1 MIKHIVIVTSYYA
14 PAWAYGGPPV
24 VLSTLAKE
32 LVRQGY
38 KVSVITTDVLD
49 EKRNKVL
56 EERIDGVDV
65 YRYPTISN
73 TLAYRFK
80 FFYSPTANRASNIVK
95 TGDYILFSD
104 LRSIFNLQLYNLVSH
119 DNVSYGIFPFGQ
131 VSYDQGVKKV
141 IKRIFDTW
149 WVRDFVNGASHVFC
163 QTEHERKGVCKHF
176 GIKTSKAKLLYLP
189 VQLPKKI
196 DYKVMRKDKRE
207 KMILFVGRLNQLKG
221 VDLLIKSAIPII
233 KKDLHVRLVIVGR
246 DDGEEGNLR
255 ELIPDDLKNRIMFT
269 GPLYGKDVENL
280 YKKAW
285 CFAITPRFYEETSM
299 AALEALSHGVPVVA
313 TREADVP
320 HLEEYKAGF
329 IVDNKPEVIGQA
341 IQRVLD
347 WQVNDPH
354 VVRKRTISFVKDKFF
369 SSHIAKQLI
378 VYLKNV

>member
-149 WVRDFVNGASHVFC
+149 WVRDFVNGASHVF
-163 QTEHERKGVCKHF
+163 
-176 GIKTSKAKLLYLP
+176 
-189 VQLPKKI
+189 
-196 DYKVMRKDKRE
+196 
-207 KMILFVGRLNQLKG
+207 
-221 VDLLIKSAIPII
+221 
-233 KKDLHVRLVIVGR
+233 
-246 DDGEEGNLR
+246 
-255 ELIPDDLKNRIMFT
+255 
-269 GPLYGKDVENL
+269 
-280 YKKAW
+280 
-285 CFAITPRFYEETSM
+285 
-299 AALEALSHGVPVVA
+299 LS
-313 TREADVP
+313 D
-320 HLEEYKAGF
+320 
-329 IVDNKPEVIGQA
+329 
-341 IQRVLD
+341 
-347 WQVNDPH
+347 
-354 VVRKRTISFVKDKFF
+354 
-369 SSHIAKQLI
+369 
-378 VYLKNV
+378 